1 MGLDLVLILV
11 HTSRF
16 APLRVF
22 ITRLIG
28 LIGLT
33 AQVPFLLQINPRK
46 EAVAAAVAAVLAV
59 GAV

>member
-1 MGLDLVLILV
+1 
-11 HTSRF
+11 
-16 APLRVF
+16 VF